1 MRCPH
6 QRNTIYEFDA
16 MNALFKH
23 ATCRRALPGSMFPF
37 FCVKVQ
43 GIKALWRL
51 QGMGPQQHCHW
62 NSPVTNI
69 YKNTGIN
76 HFRNILVCMC
86 SDVFCHVWG
95 NSMCAA
101 KVLFV
106 VHVVPQPSLWMQ
118 QNTHVWC
125 CNITLHNKFLHVE
138 PTLCT
143 AKPRASHHASCRH
156 AMTHYNRQ

>member
-1 MRCPH
+1 MNKFPTRMRCPH

-62 NSPVTNI
+62 NSPVLQI
-69 YKNTGIN
+69 FIK
-76 HFRNILVCMC
+76 
-86 SDVFCHVWG
+86 
-95 NSMCAA
+95 
-101 KVLFV
+101 
-106 VHVVPQPSLWMQ
+106 
-118 QNTHVWC
+118 
-125 CNITLHNKFLHVE
+125 TLE
-138 PTLCT
+138 
-143 AKPRASHHASCRH
+143 
-156 AMTHYNRQ
+156 

>member
-1 MRCPH
+1 MLPPQEMCYKCHLVSMIRYSQTNVSGQIH
-6 QRNTIYEFDA
+6 LRHEQISNKNAMSTSTKHNEFDA

-23 ATCRRALPGSMFPF
+23 ARCRRALPGSIFPF

-69 YKNTGIN
+69 CKNTGIN
-76 HFRNILVCMC
+76 HFRNVLFYMC

-95 NSMCAA
+95 NSMCSA

-106 VHVVPQPSLWMQ
+106 VHVVPQPSL
-118 QNTHVWC
+118 
-125 CNITLHNKFLHVE
+125 
-138 PTLCT
+138 
-143 AKPRASHHASCRH
+143 
-156 AMTHYNRQ
+156 

>member
-1 MRCPH
+1 MKKFPTRMRCPH

-86 SDVFCHVWG
+86 SDVFCHFWG
-95 NSMCAA
+95 EFDVCCKGVIPCACRSAA
-101 KVLFV
+101 KFV
-106 VHVVPQPSLWMQ
+106 
-118 QNTHVWC
+118 N
-125 CNITLHNKFLHVE
+125 VE

-143 AKPRASHHASCRH
+143 ANHMCITSCVVRH
-156 AMTHYNRQ
+156 AMIDNTHYNRQ